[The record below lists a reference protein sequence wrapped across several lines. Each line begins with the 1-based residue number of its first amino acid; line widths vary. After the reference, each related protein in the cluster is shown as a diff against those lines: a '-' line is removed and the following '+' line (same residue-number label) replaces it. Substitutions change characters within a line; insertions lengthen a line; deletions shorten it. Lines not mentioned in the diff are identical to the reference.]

1 MIELF
6 DGWCIGVDEHCYA
19 LQRHTNYKR
28 KDGTEKLK
36 TYGYYAGLSG
46 ALEAFSK
53 ELARQKHIE
62 GCARLADALAAVR
75 ESEEAVKQY
84 IGSET
89 SEAIRR
95 LIEERE
101 AAKRDG

>member
-6 DGWCIGVDEHCYA
+6 DGWCIGVDEHCYM
-19 LQRHTNYKR
+19 LQRHTEYKR

-46 ALEAFSK
+46 ALEALSR
-53 ELARQKHIE
+53 ELARRKHIE

-75 ESEEAVKQY
+75 ESNEAVKQY
-84 IGSET
+84 IERET
-89 SEAIRR
+89 NESIRR
-95 LIEERE
+95 FIAERE

>member
-19 LQRHTNYKR
+19 LQRHTKYKR

-36 TYGYYAGLSG
+36 IYGYYAGLSG
-46 ALEAFSK
+46 ALKALSK

-62 GCARLADALAAVR
+62 GCARLADALAAIR
-75 ESEEAVKQY
+75 ESNEKVEQY
-84 IGSET
+84 IKSEVG
-89 SEAIRR
+89 
-95 LIEERE
+95 
-101 AAKRDG
+101 DG

>member
-46 ALEAFSK
+46 ALEALSK

-62 GCARLADALAAVR
+62 GCARLADAIAAVR
-75 ESEEAVKQY
+75 ESNEAVKQY
-84 IGSET
+84 IERET
-89 SEAIRR
+89 NESIRR
-95 LIEERE
+95 FIAERE